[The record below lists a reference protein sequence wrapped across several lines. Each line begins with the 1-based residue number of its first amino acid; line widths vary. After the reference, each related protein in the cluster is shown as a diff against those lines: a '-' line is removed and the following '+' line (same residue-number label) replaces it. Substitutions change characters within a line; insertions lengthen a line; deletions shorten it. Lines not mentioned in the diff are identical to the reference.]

1 MKPVANSNPQAISCP
16 CSQSKAHIS
25 SQPITRFVCHCS
37 ICQSL
42 YKKPAD
48 FVVIHAKHVTLDK
61 TDQLD
66 FAKYRLPP
74 ALNRGVCAEC
84 HTPVIGFL
92 RLAPF
97 LKLAF
102 IPAERFSDLTNLPE
116 IQAHIFYHS
125 RTKDINDEN
134 VKISGYWKSEW
145 AVTQAVLRGLMR
157 T

>member
-1 MKPVANSNPQAISCP
+1 MNADSDSSIQTICCP
-16 CSQSKAHIS
+16 CNQSQVHIS
-25 SQPITRFVCHCS
+25 SMPIARFVCHCS
-37 ICQSL
+37 ICQNL

-48 FVVIHAKHVTLDK
+48 FVVIHAKHVSLDK
-61 TDQLD
+61 TDRIK

-74 ALNRGVCAEC
+74 ALKRGVCATC

-102 IPAERFSDLTNLPE
+102 IPVERFETQDNLPD

-125 RTKDINDEN
+125 RTQDIDDQRT
-134 VKISGYWKSEW
+134 KISGYWKSEL
-145 AVTQAVLRGLMR
+145 AVTQAVLKGLSH
-157 T
+157 